1 MKLISTYGGLTMN
14 NGQKY
19 STIIYEDNNVATKK
33 TEFKYTNNF
42 YTTFFNATLLA
53 TIRIFAAIL
62 HPPNRYISIIYGL
75 IEYLYTCLIP
85 VK

>member
-1 MKLISTYGGLTMN
+1 MN

-19 STIIYEDNNVATKK
+19 STIINEDNNRATNK
-33 TEFKYTNNF
+33 TTNNF

-53 TIRIFAAIL
+53 NIRIFSAIL